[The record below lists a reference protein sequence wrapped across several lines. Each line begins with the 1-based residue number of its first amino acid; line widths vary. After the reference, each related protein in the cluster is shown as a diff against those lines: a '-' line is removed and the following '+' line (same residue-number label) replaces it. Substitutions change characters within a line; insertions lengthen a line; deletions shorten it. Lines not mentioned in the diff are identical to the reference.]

1 MPRSQKLV
9 AALGLAIVAY
19 LVSIQVLPQLPE
31 GGQYTGLT
39 LSNMVIGLIVGWIV
53 MGNRS
58 PSRVV
63 TPLTNG
69 LTGVLSLVLW
79 ALFVHSCEEMITRAM
94 NRRYSGPFTAL
105 VDIFDIA
112 TDYALYLFTP
122 GIALTLVVG
131 AMVVGALTARAA
143 RLYG

>member
-63 TPLTNG
+63 TPLTNAQVN
-69 LTGVLSLVLW
+69 LTDCKLPHHSTV
-79 ALFVHSCEEMITRAM
+79 FVFKDVTVIHVGFHAAQP
-94 NRRYSGPFTAL
+94 PF
-105 VDIFDIA
+105 
-112 TDYALYLFTP
+112 
-122 GIALTLVVG
+122 G
-131 AMVVGALTARAA
+131 
-143 RLYG
+143 